1 MDQKID
7 TPEKLHDFLTGST
20 AALIYFY
27 NDNCTPCVQ
36 LRPKVKELLSNEFPE
51 MKLVLINAEEYRD
64 IAATYMAF
72 SYPVL
77 LLFFDGK
84 EFSRFSKHVSMA
96 ELKSTIGRVYGIYY
110 G

>member
-1 MDQKID
+1 MDKNFD
-7 TPEKLHDFLTGST
+7 TPEKLHDFLQETD
-20 AALIYFY
+20 AVLVYFY
-27 NDNCTPCVQ
+27 SDNCTPCIQ
-36 LRPKVKELLSNEFPE
+36 LRPKVSELIENDFPE
-51 MKLVLINAEEYRD
+51 MKLLLINAEEYRD

-77 LLFFDGK
+77 ILFFEGK
-84 EFSRFSKHVSMA
+84 EFSRFSKHVSIA